1 MMMFYKSRAS
11 PKHRYD
17 IIEVDY
23 GGGGG
28 APHTAKRSKG
38 SIVVSPRGA
47 SLLVYKGEEEEERAG
62 PYGAPWR
69 SPTPTGSRTPSLPC
83 WIRRRGKEEGERGR
97 KGGRRPLSLSYSD

>member
-1 MMMFYKSRAS
+1 MFYRRRAS

-23 GGGGG
+23 GGGG

-47 SLLVYKGEEEEERAG
+47 PSPYIKEWRRGRAG
-62 PYGAPWR
+62 PLYGAP
-69 SPTPTGSRTPSLPC
+69 
-83 WIRRRGKEEGERGR
+83 
-97 KGGRRPLSLSYSD
+97 